1 MTDLWVAFFTGLTT
15 GGLSCMAVQGGL
27 LAGSLANQIEQDI
40 SQNCG
45 KRRKGL
51 QPHIALP
58 IVLFL
63 LSKLAVYTLL
73 GYLLGALGSVFEL
86 TTTTRAIMQFAIG
99 FFIIGNALRMLNV
112 HPIFR
117 YFSFEPPASLTRYIR
132 RKSKNGTSV
141 ITPLYLGALTVL
153 IPCGVTQGIM
163 AAAVAT
169 ANPVQG
175 AALLFAFVLG
185 TSPVFFLLS
194 YFATRLSA
202 VMEKY
207 FVRIVA
213 AVLLVLGILAVDT
226 GFNLLGSPY
235 SLTRL
240 VQSFS
245 PTTSSQQLASADLT
259 AGAQTG
265 NEGEI
270 VLAVTG
276 SGYEPYTLHAPA
288 NKPVKLNLVTKD
300 TYSCARAFTIPE
312 LNIAEIL
319 PKTGTTVVDL
329 PAQKPGKVIAFTC
342 SMGMYSG
349 EIVFEG

>member
-1 MTDLWVAFFTGLTT
+1 MDLWVAFITGLTT

-27 LAGSLANQIEQDI
+27 LAGSLANQIEQDV
-40 SQNCG
+40 SQNNG
-45 KRRKGL
+45 KRKKGL

-63 LSKLAVYTLL
+63 LAKLAAYTLL
-73 GYLLGALGSVFEL
+73 GYLLGALGTAFQL
-86 TTTTRAIMQFAIG
+86 TLTTRAIMQFAIG
-99 FFIIGNALRMLNV
+99 FFVLGNALRMLNV

-132 RKSKNGTSV
+132 RKSKNGTSLV
-141 ITPLYLGALTVL
+141 TPIYLGALTVL
-153 IPCGVTQGIM
+153 IPCGVTQGVM
-163 AAAVAT
+163 AVAVAT
-169 ANPVQG
+169 ASPIQG

-213 AVLLVLGILAVDT
+213 AVLLVLGILSIDT
-226 GFNLLGSPY
+226 GLNLLGSPY
-235 SLTRL
+235 SITRFA
-240 VQSFS
+240 QSFYTVDS
-245 PTTSSQQLASADLT
+245 PQLAANNSPAN
-259 AGAQTG
+259 QTRPG
-265 NEGEI
+265 SNNI

-276 SGYEPYTLHAPA
+276 RGYEPYTLHAPA
-288 NKPVKLNLVTKD
+288 NVPIKLNLVTKD
-300 TYSCARAFTIPE
+300 TYSCSRAFTIPE
-312 LNIAEIL
+312 LNMAELL
-319 PKTGTTVVDL
+319 PKTGTTVVDI
-329 PAQKPGKVIAFTC
+329 PPQKPGKVLAFTC

>member
-1 MTDLWVAFFTGLTT
+1 MTDLWVAFITGLTT
-15 GGLSCMAVQGGL
+15 GGLSCMAVHGGL

-40 SQNCG
+40 LNNG
-45 KRRKGL
+45 KRNKGF

-58 IVLFL
+58 IVIFL
-63 LSKLAVYTLL
+63 LAKLAVYTLL
-73 GYLLGALGSVFEL
+73 GYLLGSLGSVFQL
-86 TTTTRAIMQFAIG
+86 TVATRAIMQFAIG
-99 FFIIGNALRMLNV
+99 IFLVGNALRMLNV
-112 HPIFR
+112 HPFFR
-117 YFSFEPPASLTRYIR
+117 YFSFEPPASLTRFIR
-132 RKSKNGTSV
+132 RKSKNGTSL

-169 ANPVQG
+169 ASPLQG
-175 AALLFAFVLG
+175 AALMFAFILG
-185 TSPVFFLLS
+185 TSPVFFILS

-226 GFNLLGSPY
+226 GLNLLGSPY
-235 SLTRL
+235 SITRA

-245 PTTSSQQLASADLT
+245 PAVAAQQVASSAVP
-259 AGAQTG
+259 AQ
-265 NEGEI
+265 NQSSIDGEI

-288 NKPVKLNLVTKD
+288 NKPIKLNLVTNN

-312 LNIAEIL
+312 LGIEELL
-319 PKTGTTVVDL
+319 PKTGTRIVEI
-329 PAQKPGKVIAFTC
+329 PAQKPGKVMAFTC